1 MRKIIIASLAWAALQ
16 LAGMARADVLHK
28 TAHVG
33 QTTVDYQVVL
43 PKDFDPKR
51 HYPTILAFGGGPQTM
66 DIVDRS
72 IEHTF
77 RDQAEKRGYIVVM
90 PAAPNGQ
97 LSSKKA
103 RVSSPRSCSRSWRP
117 IQ

>member
-1 MRKIIIASLAWAALQ
+1 MRKIVIVSLTCAAFQ
-16 LAGMARADVLHK
+16 LAGMARADVLRR

-51 HYPTILAFGGGPQTM
+51 RYPTILAFGGGSQTM

-77 RDQAEKRGYIVVM
+77 
-90 PAAPNGQ
+90 
-97 LSSKKA
+97 
-103 RVSSPRSCSRSWRP
+103 
-117 IQ
+117 